1 MFSKLIKSEARKAIL
16 QLFTQNSRQKYYL
29 RELASKINYSPG
41 SLQRELN
48 SLVGSGLV
56 LSEKMGNLRFF
67 FLNQKCPLLKELK
80 LYLAQHAAI
89 KQDAE
94 PSKKPQMIVRPPSR
108 PKKTRPVLEQNTLKN
123 PSPIHTEKYERIEDI
138 TDMPIQ
144 SITQPTTHVD
154 THMPTQTPARAEP
167 PPIEPPHQEAARP
180 VTPYSH
186 IEPPTFSKPVLH
198 KPYFEK
204 PRIAPLTSEPTY
216 TFTTFQ
222 PIEPEVIFEQPP
234 TRNFDI
240 IINPPA
246 PDNKEEPPMTGGTD
260 IEIHIE

>member
-16 QLFTQNSRQKYYL
+16 QIFTQNSRQKYYL

-48 SLVGSGLV
+48 YLVESGLV

-80 LYLAQHAAI
+80 LYLSQHDAT
-89 KQDAE
+89 KQDMNSRKE
-94 PSKKPQMIVRPPSR
+94 PQKIANSSSR
-108 PKKTRPVLEQNTLKN
+108 PKKVRPVLERNAVKS
-123 PSPIHTEKYERIEDI
+123 PSPIHTEKHEIIKDI
-138 TDMPIQ
+138 ADTPIQ
-144 SITQPTTHVD
+144 PVTQPATQ
-154 THMPTQTPARAEP
+154 MPTQMPTQESVSSEPAS
-167 PPIEPPHQEAARP
+167 QDVARP

-204 PRIAPLTSEPTY
+204 PKITPLTSEPTY

-222 PIEPEVIFEQPP
+222 PIEPEVVFEQPP
-234 TRNFDI
+234 IQNFDI
-240 IINPPA
+240 IVNSPVS
-246 PDNKEEPPMTGGTD
+246 DNKEDPPVIGGTD

>member
-16 QLFTQNSRQKYYL
+16 QLFTQNGRQKYYL

-48 SLVGSGLV
+48 SLVESGLV

-80 LYLAQHAAI
+80 LYLSQHTAT
-89 KQDAE
+89 KQDME
-94 PSKKPQMIVRPPSR
+94 SPKMPQKITKSPSQ
-108 PKKTRPVLEQNTLKN
+108 PKKARPVLEQNILKN
-123 PSPIHTEKYERIEDI
+123 PPPIHAEKHERIEDI
-138 TDMPIQ
+138 ADMPIQ
-144 SITQPTTHVD
+144 PNTQATTHVD
-154 THMPTQTPARAEP
+154 THIPTQTPASAELPSIELP
-167 PPIEPPHQEAARP
+167 PQEALRP

-222 PIEPEVIFEQPP
+222 PIEPEVVFEQPP

-240 IINPPA
+240 IINSPV
-246 PDNKEEPPMTGGTD
+246 PDGKGEPPVSGSTD